1 MDVKDMT
8 EQSAWSEAQ
17 ADAMRL
23 QKSVGGGMS
32 PRAPES
38 SKSGEFSAPE
48 AAEIGKL

>member
-8 EQSAWSEAQ
+8 HDSAWAEAQ
-17 ADAMRL
+17 ADASRL
-23 QKSVGGGMS
+23 QKTVGGGS
-32 PRAPES
+32 NPRAEES